1 MAKKNLKLPPQ
12 HIEAEQSVL
21 GGLMLD
27 NKAIINIADIIRA
40 EDFYSPAHSKIYE
53 AILKLYEKHH
63 PIDIL
68 SVTTRLTEDGAL
80 ADVGGTSYVAKLIDS
95 VPSSFHVGHY
105 AALVKE
111 KKIRRDLVS
120 LSAEINDRAFG
131 DGETGTEDLLDEIE
145 KKVFAVSQRSIT
157 QRFQLIKDGLKE
169 AYERI
174 EKLSQGGSELRGIPC
189 GFPELDSILSG
200 FQRSDLFILGA
211 RPSLGKTSLALDFL
225 RHASVKHQKSVAL
238 FSLEMSRDQV
248 HDRLISAES
257 GINLWRIR
265 NGKLK
270 DEDFENIQHGL
281 DRLANAKIFIDDTAS
296 PNILQMRSMARRLQA
311 EHGLDMVIVDYL
323 QLIQPRTTSDNMVHQ
338 ITEISRGLKS
348 LARELNVPI
357 IALSQLSRTV
367 EHRDYKVPRLADLRD
382 SGSIEQDADVV
393 AFIYR
398 RDRDKQNAT
407 PEEQNI
413 AEIIVAKHRNGP
425 LGTVRLYF
433 DADCTSFRSL
443 DTQHGTASL
452 T

>member
-357 IALSQLSRTV
+357 IPLSQLSPTL
-367 EHRDYKVPRLADLRD
+367 EHRD
-382 SGSIEQDADVV
+382 
-393 AFIYR
+393 
-398 RDRDKQNAT
+398 
-407 PEEQNI
+407 
-413 AEIIVAKHRNGP
+413 
-425 LGTVRLYF
+425 
-433 DADCTSFRSL
+433 
-443 DTQHGTASL
+443 
-452 T
+452 